1 MKNSFHYIKI
11 VLCIII
17 VLYMLYTLGEMLYF
31 GQEPLPRV
39 IAWVVGMLGWCIIT
53 YKVTRKS

>member
-17 VLYMLYTLGEMLYF
+17 VLYMLYTLGEMLYYR
-31 GQEPLPRV
+31 QEPLPRV
-39 IAWVVGMLGWCIIT
+39 IAWVLGMLGWCIIT

>member
-31 GQEPLPRV
+31 RQEPLPRV
-39 IAWVVGMLGWCIIT
+39 IAWVLGMLGWCSIT
-53 YKVTRKS
+53 YNVTRKS

>member
-31 GQEPLPRV
+31 RQEPLPRV
-39 IAWVVGMLGWCIIT
+39 IAWVLGMFGWCSIT

>member
-1 MKNSFHYIKI
+1 MKKSFHYIKI

-17 VLYMLYTLGEMLYF
+17 VLYMLYTLGEMLYYR
-31 GQEPLPRV
+31 QEPLPRV
-39 IAWVVGMLGWCIIT
+39 IAWVLGMLGWCIIT

>member
-17 VLYMLYTLGEMLYF
+17 VLYMFYTLGEMLYYR
-31 GQEPLPRV
+31 QEPLPRV
-39 IAWVVGMLGWCIIT
+39 IAWMLGMLGWCIIT

>member
-31 GQEPLPRV
+31 RQEPLPRV
-39 IAWVVGMLGWCIIT
+39 IAWVLGMLGWCIIT